1 LVNLFQSVLQFDILN
16 QLQENCLLVWEK
28 ELCNF
33 ANTIV
38 MEWKAFRLRET
49 YQSLFACWCCN
60 LLDKVRSHSS
70 LNRQKLL
77 EIRRQNSLKTKTIF
91 CFIFFVQILVLYVGC
106 LNDFLKFHIF
116 ALRLQLIVFSC
127 GGNTFLYILKQFL
140 SLLLL
145 NLTGEFS

>member
-1 LVNLFQSVLQFDILN
+1 LFDSYSNKSVFITFSQLWSWTILSVVHGFYLKFISKHVWLKLLVNLFQSILQFDILN
-16 QLQENCLLVWEK
+16 QLQENCLLFWEK

-77 EIRRQNSLKTKTIF
+77 EIRRKNSSITKTIF
-91 CFIFFVQILVLYVGC
+91 CFIFFVQILVLLHWLC
-106 LNDFLKFHIF
+106 
-116 ALRLQLIVFSC
+116 
-127 GGNTFLYILKQFL
+127 
-140 SLLLL
+140 
-145 NLTGEFS
+145 